1 MTYTEQH
8 QRLAIKFG
16 EEIYQQEG
24 TALDAISIGELMIAA
39 FLLELAQL
47 DGPKAK
53 VQSLHCVYHVCCAID
68 LLVDANKEFLN
79 GLN

>member
-1 MTYTEQH
+1 MTYTDQH
-8 QRLAIKFG
+8 KNLAIKFG
-16 EEIYQQEG
+16 EEIHKKQG

-39 FLLELAQL
+39 FLLELTKL

-53 VQSLHCVYHVCCAID
+53 VQSLHCVWHICCAVD